1 MEISIVTPAYNEEEN
16 LPALYDRLAET
27 MRASGIV
34 WEWIIVDDC
43 SRDRTF
49 LVIGDIVKKNPSVRG
64 LRFSRNFGSHAAI
77 TCGLAQ
83 CSGRAAIVLAA
94 DLQDPPETIP
104 ALLDGWRS
112 GAKVVWAARRARFG
126 ESRSTILFARI
137 YYWIMRNTAG
147 MRDMPASGA
156 DFFLLDRA
164 VIDALKAI
172 DDKNTSVMGLITW
185 LGFDQHVVEYDKQ
198 ARMHGETGWTFSKKL
213 KFAIDSIAGFSYFP
227 IRFISLMGLVIAF
240 CGFIAAAVVVYNAV
254 VTDLVT
260 GWASIMVALLVLNGL
275 QMLMLGVLG
284 EYIWRGLDETRNRP
298 RYVVQEKVN
307 EAPDAP
313 KKQK

>member
-1 MEISIVTPAYNEEEN
+1 MSSAGQ
-16 LPALYDRLAET
+16 LSKLFADF
-27 MRASGIV
+27 G
-34 WEWIIVDDC
+34 DDVQF
-43 SRDRTF
+43 F
-49 LVIGDIVKKNPSVRG
+49 LIYCREAHPIDGKNPGAKTVVEGPVSDEERRDVARKFVADMG
-64 LRFSRNFGSHAAI
+64 L
-77 TCGLAQ
+77 
-83 CSGRAAIVLAA
+83 
-94 DLQDPPETIP
+94 EIP

-112 GAKVVWAARRARFG
+112 GAKVVWAARRARLG

-164 VIDALKAI
+164 VIDALKTI
-172 DDKNTSVMGLITW
+172 DDKNTSIMGLITW
-185 LGFDQHVVEYDKQ
+185 LGFDQQVVEYDKQ

-213 KFAIDSIAGFSYFP
+213 KLAIDSIAGFSYFP
-227 IRFISLMGLVIAF
+227 IRFISLVGLVIAF

-254 VTDLVT
+254 ITDLVT

-298 RYVVQEKVN
+298 KYIVQEKVN
-307 EAPDAP
+307 AATDAP